1 MPPRA
6 QAFFGIFGI
15 WTGDLQSLPNL
26 SAREG
31 PRQAGIVRG
40 VRSSQGGVQGAG
52 VRPRWRDYRDFF
64 GVE

>member
-1 MPPRA
+1 MDGRFAEFAKPLR
-6 QAFFGIFGI
+6 
-15 WTGDLQSLPNL
+15 
-26 SAREG
+26 AREG

-40 VRSSQGGVQGAG
+40 VRSSKGGVQGAG